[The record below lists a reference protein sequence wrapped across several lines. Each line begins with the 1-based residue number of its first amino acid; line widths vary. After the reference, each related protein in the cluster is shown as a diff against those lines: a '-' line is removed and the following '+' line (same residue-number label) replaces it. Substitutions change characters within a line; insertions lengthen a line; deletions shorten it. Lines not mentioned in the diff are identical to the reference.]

1 MTETDDRTLQQTAGA
16 AGLDEAYLRRHLLAA
31 GLPVP
36 AADEPAFSDEDVAA
50 LRAVKALLDAG
61 AGEDAVLDLVRAS
74 GRGAASVAA
83 VAAGHGVGADALL
96 PALGEAPLRW
106 HLRAHAQR
114 AAVEAEER
122 AAGRLEG
129 AREVAVGFAG
139 LVAAPR
145 AGAAATRWERLAA
158 DTAQAPV
165 DLVKLTGDA
174 ALLVS
179 PDPLALV
186 ETLWALVGAA
196 AADRS
201 LPAARAGAAF
211 GPARPQG
218 GDWYGGPV
226 DLADRITG
234 AAEPGSVVADD
245 ALARRTS
252 EAVTWVPAGVKR
264 LAETAGP
271 VQLYRLRAE
280 PVGAGG

>member
-1 MTETDDRTLQQTAGA
+1 MSDTAARTLQQTADE
-16 AGLDEAYLRRHLLAA
+16 AGLTEAFLRRHLLAA

-36 AADEPAFSDEDVAA
+36 ASDEPAFAAEDVAA

-61 AGEDAVLDLVRAS
+61 VAEDAVLDLVRAS
-74 GRGAASVAA
+74 GRGAAGVAA
-83 VAAGHGVGADALL
+83 IAAGHGVAADALV

-106 HLRAHAQR
+106 HLREQARR
-114 AAVEAEER
+114 ADVEAEER

-139 LVAAPR
+139 FVAVAPT
-145 AGAAATRWERLAA
+145 GAAASRWERLAA
-158 DTAQAPV
+158 DTARPPV
-165 DLVKLTGDA
+165 DLVKLAGDA

-196 AADRS
+196 AGDRA
-201 LPAARAGAAF
+201 LPAVRAGAAF

-218 GDWYGGPV
+218 GDWYGGAV
-226 DLADRITG
+226 SLADRITG

-264 LAETAGP
+264 LAEQP